1 MTINDEQTSTGYL
14 TFNTTVT
21 FGSNVEVIGHVNGV
35 DLYLDVVTTFE
46 NHTIG
51 GNKLII
57 GNITAVEGICMSS
70 GTSVDTVGSNVV
82 FFLSTSN
89 SIPKFT

>member
-1 MTINDEQTSTGYL
+1 MTLHDDQTSTGYL

-21 FGSNVEVIGHVNGV
+21 FGSNVEVKGRVNGV

-46 NHTIG
+46 NHTIS

-57 GNITAVEGICMSS
+57 GNITAIEGICMNS
-70 GTSVDTVGSNVV
+70 GTSVDTVS
-82 FFLSTSN
+82 FLREG
-89 SIPKFT
+89 